1 MLESFFLYIN
11 QMRFKLASSSR
22 ARLWQRICSLSRAG
36 VPIATAMDFLYESKT
51 AGATVA
57 RFIEHQRM
65 AMRTSGFAAAANGWV
80 PQEELIIIEITQ
92 EGRIAD
98 GFNQAYRMASV
109 RSKLRSTLISGLA
122 YPTILLL
129 VSGGAISILP
139 GYALDVMIGITNS
152 THWPPISLSVLAFS
166 QFISAWGIPIASL
179 FVLLIVISI
188 WAAPRWTGRFR
199 TRVDWLPPF
208 SLYRQFTGP
217 EILTAWLALMHAGV
231 QRVRALATLESGLP
245 TYLAS
250 HVRTMRSQLYRGE
263 PIEIALNTGLF
274 SADTLDDLRIYERT
288 GDFSANAELISDEDI
303 NRALVKLES
312 LTKAIS
318 SILLLLIGSVAI
330 WIYVGIA
337 QVAFTFQQTT
347 F

>member
-1 MLESFFLYIN
+1 MLESFFFYIN
-11 QMRFKLASSSR
+11 RMRFKMASSSR

-51 AGATVA
+51 AGRTVA
-57 RFIEHQRM
+57 PFIEHQRK
-65 AMRTSGFAAAANGWV
+65 AMRTAGFAAAANGWV
-80 PQEELIIIEITQ
+80 PPEELIIIEITQ

-129 VSGGAISILP
+129 VSGAAISILP
-139 GYALDVMIGITNS
+139 GYALEVMMGITN
-152 THWPPISLSVLAFS
+152 TAHWPPISLSVLAFS
-166 QFISAWGIPIASL
+166 QFISVWGIPIASV
-179 FVLLIVISI
+179 FVLFIAVSI
-188 WAAPRWTGRFR
+188 WASPRWTGGFR
-199 TRVDWLPPF
+199 KRVDWLPPF

-231 QRVRALATLESGLP
+231 QRVRALGTLESGLP
-245 TYLAS
+245 NYLAS

-288 GDFSANAELISDEDI
+288 GDFSTNAETISDEDI
-303 NRALVKLES
+303 NRALKRLES
-312 LTKAIS
+312 LTKALS

-337 QVAFTFQQTT
+337 RVAFTFQQTT

>member
-1 MLESFFLYIN
+1 MLEPLLLRIN
-11 QMRFKLASSSR
+11 QMRFKLASTSR

-36 VPIATAMDFLYESKT
+36 VPITTAMDFLYESKT

-57 RFIEHQRM
+57 RFIEHQRK
-65 AMRTSGFAAAANGWV
+65 ALRSSDFAAAAVGWV

-122 YPTILLL
+122 YPTILFV
-129 VSGGAISILP
+129 VSAISISILP
-139 GYALDVMIGITNS
+139 GFALDVMMAITDAR
-152 THWPPISLSVLAFS
+152 HWPPISLSVLAFS
-166 QFISAWGIPIASL
+166 EFISVWGIPMASG
-179 FVLLIVISI
+179 LILAVAVSI
-188 WAAPRWTGRFR
+188 WATPRWTGNLRKKL
-199 TRVDWLPPF
+199 DWLPPF
-208 SLYRQFTGP
+208 SIYRQFTGP

-245 TYLAS
+245 NYLAS

-263 PIEIALNTGLF
+263 PIETALNTGLF
-274 SADTLDDLRIYERT
+274 SAETLDDLRIYERT
-288 GDFSANAELISDEDI
+288 GEFSSSAESISEDDI
-303 NRALVKLES
+303 NRALARLES
-312 LTKAIS
+312 LTKGLS
-318 SILLLLIGSVAI
+318 SILLLLIGTMAI
-330 WIYVGIA
+330 WVYVGIA
-337 QVAFTFQQTT
+337 RVALTFQQVT